1 MNSKRY
7 SLKRPGFR
15 LNRCI
20 PAFLFLIGGGLS
32 QLTAQYTSLSPN
44 NTFQVSEG
52 TPVVR
57 TVVLPE
63 GADILRVTADWSSIS
78 GGSQSNDF
86 SVSVVGPDGQTASID
101 VFDNADSS
109 TASVNGLE
117 GELILSSQGT
127 AGTYTLTFESSR
139 SSSTGE
145 FANVQIDTELI
156 LESFTDSGL
165 LTTGSPTWD
174 RPDDEFLSGPSGS
187 YYYESY
193 SFSPSY
199 DGDYIIDSASVGDG
213 FIFLYTP
220 SFDSN
225 NPLSNGVV
233 ANDDRPTPS
242 DQPASIGDP
251 KMKASIPT
259 AGVNYVLVT
268 SSFDQNA
275 TFNFTN
281 EIRYSVRLDQL
292 PDTWPAFQ
300 TLNSLTSFTTDKD
313 NDGIL
318 DGFEYAFSSDPDV
331 AEDISSYQEL
341 VYNSGTDRL
350 GLIFTR
356 DDTKTDIEY
365 IVEANNGLSPGGWGA
380 IATLTDSTTNSAPG
394 GDITKHEVTDATTVA
409 TAGGARF
416 LRLRINYTGP

>member
-1 MNSKRY
+1 M
-7 SLKRPGFR
+7 
-15 LNRCI
+15 
-20 PAFLFLIGGGLS
+20 
-32 QLTAQYTSLSPN
+32 
-44 NTFQVSEG
+44 
-52 TPVVR
+52 VR

-86 SVSVVGPDGQTASID
+86 AVSVLGPDGQTASID
-101 VFDNADSS
+101 VFDNAASS
-109 TASVNGLE
+109 TTSVTDLE

-156 LESFTDSGL
+156 LESFTDSGS
-165 LTTGSPTWD
+165 LTMGSPTWD
-174 RPDDEFLSGPSGS
+174 RPDDAFLSGPSGS

-199 DGDYIIDSASVGDG
+199 DGDYIIDSAPIGDG
-213 FIFLYTP
+213 FIFLYSP

-225 NPLSNGVV
+225 NPLSNGEV

-268 SSFDQNA
+268 SSFDENA

-300 TLNSLTSFTTDKD
+300 TLNSLTSFTSDKD
-313 NDGIL
+313 KDGIL
-318 DGFEYAFSSDPDV
+318 DGFEYAFDSDPDV
-331 AEDISSYQEL
+331 AEDISNFQEL

-365 IVEANNGLSPGGWGA
+365 IVEANNGLSPGGWSA
-380 IATLTDSTTNSAPG
+380 IATLTDATPNNAPG
-394 GDITKHEVTDATTVA
+394 GDSTKHEVTDTTTVT
-409 TAGGARF
+409 TAGGTRF
-416 LRLRINYTGP
+416 LRLRILYTGP